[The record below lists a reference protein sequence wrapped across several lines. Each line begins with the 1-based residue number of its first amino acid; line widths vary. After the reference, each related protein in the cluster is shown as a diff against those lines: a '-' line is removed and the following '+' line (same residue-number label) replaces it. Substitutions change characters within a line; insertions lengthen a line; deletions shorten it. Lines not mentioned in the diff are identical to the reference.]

1 MMVGDGEMEERECGT
16 VCREMW
22 MRGVDLRER
31 RTVGRS
37 GHGFSLWSLCDR

>member
-1 MMVGDGEMEERECGT
+1 MVGDGEMEERECGT

-31 RTVGRS
+31 RTVGEERTRI
-37 GHGFSLWSLCDR
+37 FFVELV